1 MGGMGTLM
9 MLCTI
14 SSSAPL
20 PGKNSYPAPSD
31 DDEGEEDDDDAAVVV
46 VAWVEED
53 EDDDEEELAA

>member
-20 PGKNSYPAPSD
+20 PGKNSYPAPND
-31 DDEGEEDDDDAAVVV
+31 DDEGDDDEDDDAAVVV
-46 VAWVEED
+46 
-53 EDDDEEELAA
+53 LA